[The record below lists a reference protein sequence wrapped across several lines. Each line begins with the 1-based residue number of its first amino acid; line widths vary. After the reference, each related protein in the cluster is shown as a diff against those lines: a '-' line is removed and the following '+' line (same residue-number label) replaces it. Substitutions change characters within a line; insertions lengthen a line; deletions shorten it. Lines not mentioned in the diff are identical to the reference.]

1 MPVSYET
8 LTPVFTILRHVRKC
22 IRSDLIVTAG
32 CGLAAREVTLFSK
45 RGLAD
50 RPQETCVKVKLFQ

>member
-8 LTPVFTILRHVRKC
+8 LTPVFTILRNVRKC
-22 IRSDLIVTAG
+22 ISSDLIVTAG

-50 RPQETCVKVKLFQ
+50 RPQETPT